1 MTLTRG
7 KAFLH
12 HMHRLANAHFMIAK
26 TAVFGAMH
34 PSSVNMSLLSWLFI
48 QGAEHTLNM
57 FSA

>member
-12 HMHRLANAHFMIAK
+12 YMHRLANAHFMIAK
-26 TAVFGAMH
+26 TAIFGGN
-34 PSSVNMSLLSWLFI
+34 PSSLNMSLLSWLII
-48 QGAEHTLNM
+48 QGAKHTLNM